1 MADLIALAPVQL
13 VDMWQVGT
21 AMVGVPGPVGPTG
34 PQGPQG
40 PTGATGADSTVPG
53 PMGPQGET
61 GPTGPT
67 GPAGTTTWAGIT
79 GKPSTYAPV
88 IGAGA
93 GDAVAGDDVRLSDAR
108 TPIAHTQAA
117 LTISDSSTVG
127 RAVLTATD
135 AAAARTAIGVD
146 LSTLVTLTGAQSVT
160 GAKIFTGSTMV
171 AATPA
176 TTFGA
181 DIAPTLDTW
190 SGSAGATYSA
200 PNWAIPSGGVI
211 STSVSVVS
219 GATYQIELT
228 RTGSAGGLM
237 VVSLGTVTTSIPSDG
252 NARLALTASASGAV
266 TLSIGGGTWSA
277 TTISAVTVRPVTAF
291 TGSAVAIAGANAR
304 VGASTIALGNGHSKL
319 TTGNYNSAVGHAAQ
333 NALTTGNYN
342 SAVGYAA
349 QYALT
354 TGSSNSAVGY
364 AAQYA
369 LTTGSSNSAMGMY
382 AQNALTT
389 GSSNSAVGHA
399 AQYALTTGN
408 YNSAVGH
415 AAQYAL
421 TTGNYNSAVGYAA
434 QRTDGTTSTI
444 STLQYGIAI
453 GVNAQNTANNTAVIG
468 SALTAERVTLCI
480 GNYGETGGGRGGI
493 SLTNNSTVPS
503 TNPAGG
509 GILYAEAGA
518 LKWRGS
524 SGTIT
529 VIAPA

>member
-354 TGSSNSAVGY
+354 TG
-364 AAQYA
+364 
-369 LTTGSSNSAMGMY
+369 
-382 AQNALTT
+382 
-389 GSSNSAVGHA
+389 
-399 AQYALTTGN
+399 N